1 MKKNLLLV
9 FALALFISS
18 CSDDEDEQKTFVE
31 YSLESEV
38 VYTRIDSLSYIN
50 SNGKLKMV
58 YEPTLPWERFV
69 EINGTPKLEFNVY
82 GEAANESSNQWLNS
96 IYLRMKGSVED
107 PNNYSGVNEA
117 LNLQPL
123 GDTLVLNHSLTTQ

>member
-9 FALALFISS
+9 FAMALFLSS

-50 SNGKLKMV
+50 SEGKLKMV
-58 YEPTLPWERFV
+58 YEPTLPWKRFV
-69 EINGTPKLEFNVY
+69 EINGAPK
-82 GEAANESSNQWLNS
+82 
-96 IYLRMKGSVED
+96 I
-107 PNNYSGVNEA
+107 
-117 LNLQPL
+117 
-123 GDTLVLNHSLTTQ
+123 